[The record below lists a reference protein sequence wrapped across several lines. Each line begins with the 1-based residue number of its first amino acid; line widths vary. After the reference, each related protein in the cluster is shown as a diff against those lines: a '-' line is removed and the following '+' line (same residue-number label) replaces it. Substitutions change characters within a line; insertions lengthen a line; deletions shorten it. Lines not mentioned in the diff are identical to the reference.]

1 MSSSNIGIISCEIY
15 MISHFKS
22 LAKVHD
28 IAEAND
34 QNIKYEGQSMMN
46 VVEFIK
52 LAASGLQ
59 SDD

>member
-1 MSSSNIGIISCEIY
+1 MSRINCKVSGT
-15 MISHFKS
+15 FKS